1 MIISI
6 HTLLA
11 WHKLNRENMR
21 SFLFHHQ
28 SHARQM
34 TPQNLGNLP
43 LRSVFSSFQ
52 QQINIS

>member
-1 MIISI
+1 
-6 HTLLA
+6 
-11 WHKLNRENMR
+11 MR

-34 TPQNLGNLP
+34 TPQNVGNLP